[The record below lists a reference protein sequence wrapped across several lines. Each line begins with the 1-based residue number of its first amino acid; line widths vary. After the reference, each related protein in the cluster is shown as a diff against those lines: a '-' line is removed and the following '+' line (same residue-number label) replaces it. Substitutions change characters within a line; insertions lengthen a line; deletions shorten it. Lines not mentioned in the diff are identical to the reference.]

1 MGTGRSDYP
10 NQINNV
16 SGFPFIFRGALDVRA
31 STINEEMKI
40 AAAKALAKLAKEEIP
55 QEVLDAYGMESM
67 TYGPDYIL
75 PKPLDPRL
83 ILHVAPA
90 VAQAAID
97 SGVARISLD
106 MDAYV
111 EELEKRMHAC
121 QQRIETAIAS
131 YDLDF

>member
-1 MGTGRSDYP
+1 
-10 NQINNV
+10 
-16 SGFPFIFRGALDVRA
+16 
-31 STINEEMKI
+31 
-40 AAAKALAKLAKEEIP
+40 
-55 QEVLDAYGMESM
+55 MESM

-90 VAQAAID
+90 VAQAAMD

-111 EELEKRMHAC
+111 AELEQKMHAS
-121 QQRIETAIAS
+121 QQRIQAAIAS
-131 YDLDF
+131 YNLDF

>member
-1 MGTGRSDYP
+1 M
-10 NQINNV
+10 Q
-16 SGFPFIFRGALDVRA
+16 
-31 STINEEMKI
+31 
-40 AAAKALAKLAKEEIP
+40 
-55 QEVLDAYGMESM
+55 SM